1 MKNTEKM
8 LCICT
13 LILALSASYSA
24 SLTKEQSGMLLCVE
38 EIISR
43 YFTDG
48 QPLVISMPP
57 ASNRTTGHGQTAGSE
72 FEMMDKMLENIHNII
87 TWPLLTSVPDNEVS
101 ENSIVYKH
109 QSYIIV
115 LRAEEREDDLN
126 STLAHQF
133 EHIKGYGQSFNHRGK
148 FLVVVTDFGVH
159 SPKALVMDI
168 IKTLW
173 NDHQIANS
181 VIMVPN
187 VYESVISFD
196 LYTWF
201 PYESGQCGKT
211 QEVVLIDRCVLGKD
225 RPLSTNI
232 SLFSSKTPLNIHGCP
247 IRVSTWESRPNMMLA
262 KHNKTDGGIT
272 YEYTGTEAV
281 YLLLLSERM
290 NMTPELLP
298 PPKNIYFMEFY
309 YFSLSSVLS
318 GDADIAM
325 GNFPLHYVPLAYAE
339 PTIPYLHGTVKW
351 YVPCARPNRRIDNLI
366 NLFTAPA
373 WSVLVLL
380 LVLSAVTFWC
390 LANIPYSCVT
400 KESVAYKTLAQCC
413 SQVGAVFLGV
423 SVAQMP
429 RTFRLRVFFFLFVC
443 YCFAINTVFQAY
455 FTSFLIEPIFDKQ
468 IHTFD
473 ELKSNKIRYLEHPSM
488 PELSLYMNYDKYTKL
503 TGPRERCVDY
513 KQCLLRLLDGEKV
526 TMLILDIWAEYAA
539 SSSGR
544 RHVSLCTIDENE
556 FSMPYTMY
564 LSKGSLFMDRFN
576 VLIQRCLEAG
586 LGNKYWSQLTWNLI
600 LQRAHEHGDGD
611 VASSNNVYFAFT
623 VFHLRV
629 AFCLL
634 AFGGA
639 LSSIVFIVELLSKH
653 NFTRL
658 LLLWRVVR
666 NSAES
671 Q

>member
-43 YFTDG
+43 HFTHG
-48 QPLVISMPP
+48 QPLVISMPA
-57 ASNRTTGHGQTAGSE
+57 ASNRTTRHSQTTGSE
-72 FEMMDKMLENIHNII
+72 SEMMDKMLENTHNAI
-87 TWPLLTSVPDNEVS
+87 TWPVLTSVPDTAMS
-101 ENSIVYKH
+101 ENSIVHKH
-109 QSYIIV
+109 QSYIIL
-115 LRAEEREDDLN
+115 LRAEEREDFSN
-126 STLAHQF
+126 TLEQQI
-133 EHIKGYGQSFNHRGK
+133 ENIQSYGHSFNRWGK

-159 SPKALVMDI
+159 SPKALAMDI
-168 IKTLW
+168 IKSLW

-187 VYESVISFD
+187 VYESVTSFD

-211 QEVVLIDRCVLGKD
+211 EEVVLLDRCVLGKD
-225 RPLSTNI
+225 GPLSTNI

-247 IRVSTWESRPNMMLA
+247 IRVPTRDGPPNMISA
-262 KHNKTDGGIT
+262 KHNKTDGSIT
-272 YEYTGTEAV
+272 YEYTGTEAA

-290 NMTPELLP
+290 NMTLVFLP
-298 PPKNIYFMEFY
+298 PPENKRLLDFFY
-309 YFSLSSVLS
+309 YSLSSVFS
-318 GDADIAM
+318 GDVDIAM
-325 GNFPLHYVPLAYAE
+325 GNFPLHYLPLAFSE
-339 PTIPYLHGTVKW
+339 PTTPYLHGTYKW
-351 YVPCARPNRRIDNLI
+351 YVPCAGPIRSTDLI
-366 NLFTAPA
+366 NMFTAPA

-380 LVLSAVTFWC
+380 LLLSAVTFWC
-390 LANIPYSCVT
+390 IANIPYSCVK
-400 KESVAYKTLAQCC
+400 KESIAYRNLSQCC
-413 SQVGAVFLGV
+413 STVWAVFLGV
-423 SVAQMP
+423 SVAEMP

-455 FTSFLIEPIFDKQ
+455 FTSFLMEPIYDKQ

-473 ELKSNKIRYLEHPSM
+473 ELKSSKIRYLEHPSV
-488 PELSLYMNYDKYTKL
+488 PELGFYMNYDKYKKL
-503 TGPRERCVDY
+503 TGRHE
-513 KQCLLRLLDGEKV
+513 QCLDYEQCLSRLLVGEKV
-526 TMLILDIWAEYAA
+526 TMLALDLWAEYAA
-539 SSSGR
+539 SLSGR
-544 RHVSLCTIDENE
+544 GQVSLCAIDENE
-556 FSMPYTMY
+556 FSMGFTMY
-564 LSKGSLFMDRFN
+564 LSKGSLFRDRFN

-586 LGNKYWSQLTWNLI
+586 LGNKYWSQLTWNLT
-600 LQRAHEHGDGD
+600 LQRSGEHGGGD
-611 VASSNNVYFAFT
+611 VASSNSAYFAFT

-639 LSSIVFIVELLSKH
+639 LSSVVFIAELLSNTILH
-653 NFTRL
+653 VCHFCG
-658 LLLWRVVR
+658 
-666 NSAES
+666 

>member
-1 MKNTEKM
+1 MKNTQKM

-24 SLTKEQSGMLLCVE
+24 CLTNEQSGMLLCVE

-43 YFTDG
+43 HFTDG
-48 QPLVISMPP
+48 QPLVISMPA
-57 ASNRTTGHGQTAGSE
+57 ASNRTIGHGQTAGSE
-72 FEMMDKMLENIHNII
+72 FEMMDKMLEKTHNII
-87 TWPLLTSVPDNEVS
+87 TWPLLTSVPDSAVS

-115 LRAEEREDDLN
+115 LRAEEREDCLN
-126 STLAHQF
+126 TLQLQL
-133 EHIKGYGQSFNHRGK
+133 ENIKSYGHSFNHRGK
-148 FLVVVTDFGVH
+148 FLVVVTDFGVP
-159 SPKALVMDI
+159 SPKALAMDI
-168 IKTLW
+168 IETLW

-187 VYESVISFD
+187 VYESVIRFD

-211 QEVVLIDRCVLGKD
+211 QEVVLLDRCVLGND

-247 IRVSTWESRPNMMLA
+247 IRVSTQDTQPNIILA
-262 KHNKTDGGIT
+262 KNNKTDGSIT
-272 YEYTGTEAV
+272 YEYKGTEAL

-290 NMTPELLP
+290 NMTLVLLTP
-298 PPKNIYFMEFY
+298 PQKIYLMDFFVS
-309 YFSLSSVLS
+309 SLSSVLS

-325 GNFPLHYVPLAYAE
+325 GNIPLHYLPLEYSE
-339 PTIPYLHGTVKW
+339 PTIPYLHGTYKW
-351 YVPCARPNRRIDNLI
+351 YVPCARPIRRIDNLI

-390 LANIPYSCVT
+390 IANIHYSCVT
-400 KESVAYKTLAQCC
+400 KESISYSNLSQCC
-413 SQVGAVFLGV
+413 STVWAVFLGV
-423 SVAQMP
+423 SVAEMP

-455 FTSFLIEPIFDKQ
+455 FTSFLIDPIFDKQ

-488 PELSLYMNYDKYTKL
+488 QDLSLFMNYNKDAKL
-503 TGPRERCVDY
+503 TGVHERCGNY
-513 KQCLLRLLDGEKV
+513 KQCLSRLLDGEKA
-526 TMLILDIWAEYAA
+526 TMIILDMWAEYAA
-539 SSSGR
+539 SSLGR
-544 RHVSLCTIDENE
+544 GKVSLCAIDENE
-556 FSMPYTMY
+556 FSMGFTMY
-564 LSKGSLFMDRFN
+564 LSKGSLFRDRFN

-586 LGNKYWSQLTWNLI
+586 LGNKYWSQLTWNVT
-600 LQRAHEHGDGD
+600 LQKLHEHGGDD
-611 VASSNNVYFAFT
+611 VASSHNEYFVFT
-623 VFHLRV
+623 VSHLGV

-634 AFGGA
+634 AFGCA
-639 LSSIVFIVELLSKH
+639 LSSIVFIAELLSKH
-653 NFTRL
+653 HFTRL
-658 LLLWRVVR
+658 LLLWRDIW
-666 NSAES
+666 NSVES